1 MRLEFYLKAKI
12 EGGNEICK
20 GFCLLSEPNHVQEDF
35 GSQSCSSLSPIWLL
49 QMRDT
54 ASAFQRERFHIQ
66 KELFLVLCFFSE
78 ISHCQVPFDSVH
90 CPLSPSPCALAQSL
104 LEALTS
110 VLASEDYIHLLLC
123 LEIVYRVFLQS
134 PCCLCIIY
142 RGIIGSLLIYA
153 AM

>member
-54 ASAFQRERFHIQ
+54 ASALQGERFHIQ
-66 KELFLVLCFFSE
+66 KELFLVFWCFVFSLK
-78 ISHCQVPFDSVH
+78 SATV
-90 CPLSPSPCALAQSL
+90 
-104 LEALTS
+104 
-110 VLASEDYIHLLLC
+110 
-123 LEIVYRVFLQS
+123 R
-134 PCCLCIIY
+134 
-142 RGIIGSLLIYA
+142 SLLIQCTAPFHLLPVPWLNPFWKPSHLFWHLKIIFVSYFA
-153 AM
+153 WK